1 MDENLKKMKKKPQNY
16 FKNLLK
22 KTKIRL
28 SDKLAPNY
36 PLPNFLF
43 IIFEILKRKQG
54 SPY

>member
-1 MDENLKKMKKKPQNY
+1 MDENLKKMKKNPENKQ
-16 FKNLLK
+16 KHLLK

-43 IIFEILKRKQG
+43 IIFEIVF
-54 SPY
+54 